1 MRRRLA
7 IFFIC
12 SLVLGAIVDA
22 STAWAFQMTCAGE
35 LTITRETGLT
45 LGKCDLESLSVKEVD
60 SIEDICGP
68 PGTIDTPA
76 DTKCRV
82 RAIVSPSPENDSGLY
97 KVQEVLAIDKRAK

>member
-1 MRRRLA
+1 MLKRLT
-7 IFFIC
+7 IFCFC
-12 SLVLGAIVDA
+12 SLVFGAIVDA

-60 SIEDICGP
+60 SIENICGT

-76 DTKCRV
+76 DTKCKI

-97 KVQEVLAIDKRAK
+97 KIQEVLTIDKRDK